1 MEEILRLK
9 GKEIKKLT
17 GLVEF
22 YDHNKKIKK
31 SKIVKFER
39 DYTCLDYI
47 IWFDNNYHC
56 YLKDIISVDGKAKDD
71 FIKSK
76 RINGRYMLFMILV
89 CLGIIADFEFMIVNM
104 RR

>member
-1 MEEILRLK
+1 MEKKLRLK
-9 GKEIKKLT
+9 QKEIKKLT

-56 YLKDIISVDGKAKDD
+56 YLKDIISVDGKSKDD

-76 RINGRYMLFMILV
+76 GINTKYMLVMILIFM
-89 CLGIIADFEFMIVNM
+89 GIIADLEFTMINM
-104 RR
+104 HG

>member
-1 MEEILRLK
+1 MEKKLRLK
-9 GKEIKKLT
+9 QKEIKKLT

-31 SKIVKFER
+31 SKLVKFER
-39 DYTCLDYI
+39 DHTCLDYI

-56 YLKDIISVDGKAKDD
+56 YLKDIISVDGKTKDD

-76 RINGRYMLFMILV
+76 QINSRYMVLMILV
-89 CLGIIADFEFMIVNM
+89 CLGIIADLEFMMVNM
-104 RR
+104 YK

>member
-56 YLKDIISVDGKAKDD
+56 YLKDIISVDGKTKDD
-71 FIKSK
+71 FTKSK
-76 RINGRYMLFMILV
+76 RINTKYMVAMVIIFMGIL
-89 CLGIIADFEFMIVNM
+89 ADFEFIMVNM
-104 RR
+104 HK